1 MQRVLDLDLD
11 FFLHGATG
19 DRPFDA
25 ARLDATDYPPWDLED
40 VMAFLEERCHLLAPL
55 PGVAVEHHGEV
66 FGLWRYGLHGK
77 GYSCA
82 EPDGGTMQALAGR
95 PVSCRTRRS

>member
-11 FFLHGATG
+11 FFLHGVTG

-25 ARLDATDYPPWDLED
+25 PRLDAVDYPPWDLED
-40 VMAFLEERCHLLAPL
+40 VMAFLEERCHLLGPL

-66 FGLWRYGLHGK
+66 FGTWRDGLHG
-77 GYSCA
+77 GIFTY
-82 EPDGGTMQALAGR
+82 
-95 PVSCRTRRS
+95 RST